1 MPEAQRQA
9 VLDVLWRHQ
18 QEGLGL
24 WAVLDLARDVR
35 IFRALLDSRLE
46 YRCLY
51 SGKLARDL
59 EMAAP
64 QLVELL
70 PGHRLTTR
78 LLDEGWGQS
87 WGIFIRIDDP
97 ANLRHHLRKFL
108 RVRAAGRN
116 LLFRF
121 YDPRVLRAFLPTC
134 TQEQLVQIFGPI
146 DSLVLEG
153 ADARSVIEYRL
164 GAQGLIARPTS
175 LPAPAL

>member
-1 MPEAQRQA
+1 MMPEARRQS

-18 QEGLGL
+18 HEGLGL

-51 SGKLARDL
+51 SGKLSREL

-97 ANLRHHLRKFL
+97 TNLRHHLRKFL

-116 LLFRF
+116 VLFRF

-134 TQEQLVQIFGPI
+134 SYEQLLQVFGPI
-146 DSLVLEG
+146 HSLVLEG
-153 ADARSVIEYRL
+153 PQGQSATEFRL
-164 GAQGLIARPTS
+164 DGSRLVTQSTS
-175 LPAPAL
+175 LPAA